1 MVRRIINTCSAPLLD
16 IAAEQ
21 PLGVPEENWLPINHK
36 DEALD
41 IVMRI
46 YDPDM
51 EKIKTWEMPKAERL
65 SK

>member
-1 MVRRIINTCSAPLLD
+1 MVRRIINIRSAPMLD

-51 EKIKTWEMPKAERL
+51 EKIKT
-65 SK
+65 